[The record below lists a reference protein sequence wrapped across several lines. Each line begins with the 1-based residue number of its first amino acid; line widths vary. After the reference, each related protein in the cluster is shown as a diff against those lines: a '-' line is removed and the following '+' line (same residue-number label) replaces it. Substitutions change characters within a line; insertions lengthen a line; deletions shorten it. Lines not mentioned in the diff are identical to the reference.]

1 MYNDRS
7 TGNIIHHGLLSDY
20 EKGLV
25 WNRTDDNELSQLLIE
40 QEVRPSLIPDTVF
53 SLSALDLFQVR
64 VHRTISNRI
73 RTG

>member
-40 QEVRPSLIPDTVF
+40 HEVRPNLIPD
-53 SLSALDLFQVR
+53 SLF
-64 VHRTISNRI
+64 
-73 RTG
+73 